1 MTVIIEKIGGHEH
14 VYDVNSRLL
23 KDRVVMLTGPIDDI
37 LANDIVGQLLF
48 LDGQSNKEINM
59 YINSPGGSVS
69 SGLAILDT
77 MRYIK
82 APVNVVCLGQA
93 CSMAA
98 VLLACATGKRKALP
112 HAEIMIH
119 QPMAGFAGQATDIE
133 IQSKQIQRIK
143 TVLTSLVA
151 NATKQPYDKVKTDM
165 ERDFYMSSQEAL
177 DYGIIDGV
185 VAK

>member
-1 MTVIIEKIGGHEH
+1 MAFLVEGFGQNERTWDIQ
-14 VYDVNSRLL
+14 SRLL
-23 KDRVVMLTGPIDDI
+23 KDRVVMLTGPIDDL

-48 LDGQSNKEINM
+48 LDTQSNKEINM
-59 YINSPGGSVS
+59 YVNSPGGSVS

-82 APVNVVCLGQA
+82 SPVNIVCLGQA

-143 TVLTSLVA
+143 ATLTSLVA
-151 NATKQPYDKVKTDM
+151 TATKQLYDKVKTDM

-185 VAK
+185 VSK